1 MNFCIKKIFFVPFLI
16 TLFSCNTPDISD
28 NTIVL
33 VKTTYGDIKI
43 KLYSDTPI
51 HRSNFLKLINSGFYE
66 GVSIHRVI
74 KDFMIQAGDPD
85 TKSITPNKSADSL
98 KSYTIPAEINSK
110 YFHKRGA
117 VAAARQGNN
126 INPEMRSAG
135 TQFYIVQG
143 NKLTDD
149 ELNSAE
155 QRINNNIK
163 QAVYYKIL
171 NSTSDS
177 IRLSG
182 KSLTAAE
189 IQEIA
194 SDKMFQFL
202 TSSDKYKISEE
213 QRLVYKTI
221 GGTPILDGTY
231 SIFGEVID
239 GLDIVE
245 RISLVLTDSKDK
257 PINDIK
263 IIKIFPNRRTCDL
276 ILKI

>member
-66 GVSIHRVI
+66 GVSFHRVI

-263 IIKIFPNRRTCDL
+263 IIKI
-276 ILKI
+276 KIVK